1 MQHVAR
7 VCQRQ
12 LILVL
17 LGRIA
22 NTRYVDAAYCYI
34 LSSEVFG
41 RSIGLFVGLSQYLF
55 HRRTR
60 TAYVYNGCLA
70 WYNVVLT
77 PRIRSSVKY
86 SQLRQSANICDVSN
100 QPTRTLHVQ
109 EIAMTRDKKLY
120 SSWLYCTLE
129 WYVELTIRHTTPDI
143 SCTQLYSLTMTT
155 KATFCQLPTTYCF
168 HCQPCIVAIRY
179 AYISRLS
186 SLNLRQTKNA
196 TAWWLVRRWNK
207 CVKPL
212 PVVV

>member
-1 MQHVAR
+1 MTPPLPVTALKFNSDTLPTR
-7 VCQRQ
+7 VKNNEIQNEV
-12 LILVL
+12 ILP
-17 LGRIA
+17 
-22 NTRYVDAAYCYI
+22 
-34 LSSEVFG
+34 
-41 RSIGLFVGLSQYLF
+41 LF

-86 SQLRQSANICDVSN
+86 NQLRQSANICDVSN

-143 SCTQLYSLTMTT
+143 RCTQLYSLTMTT
-155 KATFCQLPTTYCF
+155 KATFCHLPTTYCF
-168 HCQPCIVAIRY
+168 HCQPCTCNTL
-179 AYISRLS
+179 RLHKPTQFAKS
-186 SLNLRQTKNA
+186 A
-196 TAWWLVRRWNK
+196 TNKTGHWWLVRRWNK